1 MLDIFPSLGRPGYD
15 GSQSLPLGAAR
26 DREAAS
32 RPPLPPA
39 MLRELSERQS
49 PQVTTGAVPLPRYGK
64 RMHYSQNLER
74 DYRGTSC
81 LCW

>member
-1 MLDIFPSLGRPGYD
+1 MLDVFPSLGRPGYD

-39 MLRELSERQS
+39 MLRELSDRQS
-49 PQVTTGAVPLPRYGK
+49 PQVSPTQVPLRCGN
-64 RMHYSQNLER
+64 RMQLHMLSCCVSQE
-74 DYRGTSC
+74 
-81 LCW
+81 

>member
-39 MLRELSERQS
+39 MLRELSDRQS
-49 PQVTTGAVPLPRYGK
+49 PQVAPCLLPLCAP
-64 RMHYSQNLER
+64 
-74 DYRGTSC
+74 
-81 LCW
+81 LCTRSLHSKACHHMA

>member
-39 MLRELSERQS
+39 MLLQLSERQS
-49 PQVTTGAVPLPRYGK
+49 PQVNALQV
-64 RMHYSQNLER
+64 YSNTELQQNL
-74 DYRGTSC
+74 TS
-81 LCW
+81 LPSEFSLITVV

>member
-1 MLDIFPSLGRPGYD
+1 MDIFPSLGRPGYD

-39 MLRELSERQS
+39 MLRELSDRQS
-49 PQVTTGAVPLPRYGK
+49 PQVNMA
-64 RMHYSQNLER
+64 SQ
-74 DYRGTSC
+74 
-81 LCW
+81 

>member
-1 MLDIFPSLGRPGYD
+1 VLDIFPSLGRPGYD

-32 RPPLPPA
+32 RPPLPPG

-49 PQVTTGAVPLPRYGK
+49 PQVTTGAVPLLRYGK
-64 RMHYSQNLER
+64 RMHNS
-74 DYRGTSC
+74 
-81 LCW
+81 